1 MKSSLTSLRNIGQ
14 KSARWLETVGIHS
27 PDELY
32 ELGPVEAYKLVKS
45 AYPQQVSLNMLYAL
59 QGAVLDLPW
68 NELPPGLLE
77 KLKQEIAE
85 SG

>member
-1 MKSSLTSLRNIGQ
+1 MKTSFTSLKNIGP
-14 KSARWLETVGIHS
+14 KSARWLESVGIHS
-27 PDELY
+27 PDELC

-68 NELPPGLLE
+68 NELPPVLLE
-77 KLKQEIAE
+77 KLLLQVADSE
-85 SG
+85 